1 MNNFGEITVKI
12 AGEGTNDL
20 KNFSIITAR
29 PSLEGKN
36 IGKITVIAPK
46 RMDYKKVVLTK
57 QNKTKQNKTPK
68 RMGTCVELTM
78 KELLKKIEEEGG
90 KV

>member
-1 MNNFGEITVKI
+1 MNNFGKITVKI

-46 RMDYKKVVLTK
+46 RMDYKKVVLMRGK
-57 QNKTKQNKTPK
+57 FWFNN
-68 RMGTCVELTM
+68 R
-78 KELLKKIEEEGG
+78 LKKIEEEGG

>member
-1 MNNFGEITVKI
+1 MKQFGKITVKI
-12 AGEGTNDL
+12 AGEDTNDL

-29 PSLEGKN
+29 PSLDGNN

-46 RMDYKKVVLTK
+46 RMDYKKVVLT
-57 QNKTKQNKTPK
+57 
-68 RMGTCVELTM
+68 M

-90 KV
+90 QI

>member
-1 MNNFGEITVKI
+1 MKNFGKITVKI
-12 AGEGTNDL
+12 AGEERNDL

-46 RMDYKKVVLTK
+46 RMDYKKVVLT
-57 QNKTKQNKTPK
+57 
-68 RMGTCVELTM
+68 M

-90 KV
+90 DIY

>member
-1 MNNFGEITVKI
+1 MNNFGKITVKI

-20 KNFSIITAR
+20 
-29 PSLEGKN
+29 
-36 IGKITVIAPK
+36 TVIAPK
-46 RMDYKKVVLTK
+46 RMDYKKVV
-57 QNKTKQNKTPK
+57 
-68 RMGTCVELTM
+68 LTM

>member
-1 MNNFGEITVKI
+1 MNNFGKITVKI

-20 KNFSIITAR
+20 KNCSIITER
-29 PSLEGKN
+29 PILEGKN

-46 RMDYKKVVLTK
+46 RMDYKKVVLT
-57 QNKTKQNKTPK
+57 
-68 RMGTCVELTM
+68 M

>member
-1 MNNFGEITVKI
+1 MNNFGKITVKI

-20 KNFSIITAR
+20 KNFSIITVR
-29 PSLEGKN
+29 PSLEGKY
-36 IGKITVIAPK
+36 IGTITVIAPK
-46 RMDYKKVVLTK
+46 RMDSKKVV
-57 QNKTKQNKTPK
+57 
-68 RMGTCVELTM
+68 LTM